1 LFYGGFRSE
10 IAQAYAIFH
19 DTLLQYFLHTILV
32 CYKMSFFMCCFVC
45 ILIANWTRLIMLK
58 VVRLTSCMYFVN
70 VYINRRLDAAN
81 MTQQLFICR
90 KGELSKWRTRN
101 ITQAQWGIYT
111 MGNLFVVFEK

>member
-1 LFYGGFRSE
+1 VK
-10 IAQAYAIFH
+10 
-19 DTLLQYFLHTILV
+19 LLKPMPFFTIHSSNISYTQYLYVIRCLSLCAV
-32 CYKMSFFMCCFVC
+32 FVC